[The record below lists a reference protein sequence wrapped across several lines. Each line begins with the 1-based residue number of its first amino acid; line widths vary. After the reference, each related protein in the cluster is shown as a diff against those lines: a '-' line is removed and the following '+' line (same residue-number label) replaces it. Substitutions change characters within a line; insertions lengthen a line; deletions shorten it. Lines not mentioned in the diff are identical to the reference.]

1 MTEAEIKNTSLR
13 VQYWMKRIKE
23 SEDKLQQCESL
34 EEAVAYIDKGK
45 KPDKRMSPMDIQCL
59 KHAIEVS
66 PIRCPPLSRHLY
78 RISYVH
84 QNTGRTLRNAV
95 KSDLRK

>member
-1 MTEAEIKNTSLR
+1 MTEAEVKNTSLR

-34 EEAVAYIDKGK
+34 EEAVSYLDKG
-45 KPDKRMSPMDIQCL
+45 MSPMDIQCL

-66 PIRCPPLSRHLY
+66 PIRCPLTESTF
-78 RISYVH
+78 I
-84 QNTGRTLRNAV
+84 
-95 KSDLRK
+95 

>member
-1 MTEAEIKNTSLR
+1 MTDAEIKNTSLR

-34 EEAVAYIDKGK
+34 EKAVAYINLGRGPRKQ
-45 KPDKRMSPMDIQCL
+45 MSPMDIQCL

-66 PIRCPPLSRHLY
+66 PIRCPLTESTF
-78 RISYVH
+78 V
-84 QNTGRTLRNAV
+84 
-95 KSDLRK
+95 

>member
-1 MTEAEIKNTSLR
+1 MTDAEIKNTSLR

-34 EEAVAYIDKGK
+34 KEDVAYLDKGK

-66 PIRCPPLSRHLY
+66 PIRCPLTESTF
-78 RISYVH
+78 V
-84 QNTGRTLRNAV
+84 
-95 KSDLRK
+95 

>member
-1 MTEAEIKNTSLR
+1 MTDAEIKNTSLR

-34 EEAVAYIDKGK
+34 EEAVAYL
-45 KPDKRMSPMDIQCL
+45 DKRMSPMDIQCL

-66 PIRCPPLSRHLY
+66 PIRCPLTESTF
-78 RISYVH
+78 V
-84 QNTGRTLRNAV
+84 
-95 KSDLRK
+95 